1 MGFDPPPKTLIPVSK
16 VDTLI
21 DSRFIIG
28 VGGIYGTYLLYGLLQ
43 EGIYSYGSDGQR
55 FAYTWTL
62 LTLQCIT
69 NVCGAFAVQTYYGH
83 VPRGV
88 PPTAFILPA
97 TTYIIA
103 MMSSNEALKYVSFP
117 TQVLAKSCK
126 MVPVMV
132 IKVLRFG
139 EQYKFRDYFVVLLV
153 TMGII
158 TFRWNSSSS
167 SSSASSED
175 GTVESKEHEANS
187 AYGLGLLLLSLAC
200 DGMTGPN
207 QDYCKTEHG
216 AS

>member
-1 MGFDPPPKTLIPVSK
+1 MDHCTAQHS
-16 VDTLI
+16 T
-21 DSRFIIG
+21 
-28 VGGIYGTYLLYGLLQ
+28 
-43 EGIYSYGSDGQR
+43 
-55 FAYTWTL
+55 A
-62 LTLQCIT
+62 QCIIKT
-69 NVCGAFAVQTYYGH
+69 VVWRHPDANTDKLAPQTL
-83 VPRGV
+83 PSML
-88 PPTAFILPA
+88 LPA
-97 TTYIIA
+97 LLVPVRLICAA

-200 DGMTGPN
+200 DGMTGT
-207 QDYCKTEHG
+207 DACVCK
-216 AS
+216 